1 MQVSTIKA
9 HLLNEISYPHR
20 YKSSALLKTVSIQF
34 AVIFFFL
41 LLFKPFGVSPAEQR
55 FGYAITCALH
65 AFFPAVIIYSYFFAL
80 GRFYQNSI
88 KPRTWTL
95 LREYIH
101 IAVIF
106 FLIGIA
112 SFLLRKLVYNNP
124 DNWSWYYLWEEIRNC
139 YLAGV
144 LFYFI
149 LLISSAYFEP
159 DTKTVQIT
167 NADLS
172 TANEGNANINTDQVF
187 IKTQVQQDDFHF
199 NPAQLLFAK
208 ADGNYITLTLCTD
221 NHVSAELKRISLKQF
236 ELQVSDYPFLFR
248 CHRAYLVNLLQVT
261 KFSGNAQ
268 GYILSLNATDEKVPV
283 SRSQVEIF
291 EETYKRHTGIAY
303 S

>member
-34 AVIFFFL
+34 AVIFLFL
-41 LLFKPFGVSPAEQR
+41 LLFKPFGVSQAEQR

-65 AFFPAVIIYSYFFAL
+65 AFFPAVIIYIYFFAL
-80 GRFYQNSI
+80 GRFYHKSS
-88 KPRTWTL
+88 KLRAWTL
-95 LREYIH
+95 LQEYIH
-101 IAVIF
+101 LAVIF

-149 LLISSAYFEP
+149 LLISSAYFERDKP
-159 DTKTVQIT
+159 TLKITDDDVFLVQ
-167 NADLS
+167 
-172 TANEGNANINTDQVF
+172 EGHESISKDQLF

-208 ADGNYITLTLCTD
+208 ADGNYTVLTLCTA
-221 NHVSAELKRISLKQF
+221 NQLSTELKRISLKQF
-236 ELQVSDYPFLFR
+236 ELQVSNYTFLFR
-248 CHRAYLVNLLQVT
+248 CHRAYLINLLQVT
-261 KFSGNAQ
+261 KVSGNAQ

-291 EETYKRHTGIAY
+291 EETYKRHTGIIQ